1 MAVSAQDI
9 INKARTALGVSYRW
23 GGNSLTS
30 GVDCSGLVQQVYGQ
44 LGIQLPRVTYDQINV
59 GASVPI
65 GKLSAGD
72 LVFFDTDRSKG
83 GPDHVGIYAGGGK
96 FIHAP
101 RPGSKV
107 QISSL
112 GDSYYADRL
121 MGGRRIPG
129 VATGRAGDVG
139 PMDLVAPKLES
150 TELAER
156 YGMSLAFF
164 QSVPELDKLLKE
176 AVKGQWTSL
185 RFQGSLKNTKWWRE
199 NSESVRKAKVLAKTD
214 PASYKASLEAQ
225 KAALGELAV
234 KMGAILTKGQL
245 DKLARDAMTYQWNDA
260 QVQNFL
266 GKYIKFR
273 EDKTLGGMAGTAA
286 KEITS
291 LAQDMGIRLSEKA
304 VKNYAAYV
312 ARGVSTMQDVQ
323 TQLRQ
328 QAAGALPGW
337 ADQIMAGDSPRDL
350 ADPYIQMMSEE
361 LELADTSLDMHDTVI
376 RNAMTATDNK
386 GAPAPM
392 SLTDFQRQLRG
403 DPRWR
408 KTDSARSQAMQV
420 GRQVLTDMGLAAGG
434 R

>member
-1 MAVSAQDI
+1 VAVSAQDI
-9 INKARTALGVSYRW
+9 INKARTALGVGYVW
-23 GGNSLTS
+23 GGNSLSS
-30 GVDCSGLVQQVYGQ
+30 GVDCSGLVQQVYGAY
-44 LGIQLPRVTYDQINV
+44 GIQLPRVTYDQINV

-65 GKLSAGD
+65 SKLSAGD
-72 LVFFDTDRSKG
+72 LVFFDTDAKKS
-83 GPDHVGIYAGGGK
+83 GPDHVGIYIGGGK

-101 RPGSKV
+101 RPGQPVK
-107 QISSL
+107 ISSL

-121 MGGRRIPG
+121 MAGRRIPG
-129 VATGRAGDVG
+129 VATGPGGGVG
-139 PMDLVAPKLES
+139 PMELVQPKLES

-176 AVKGQWTSL
+176 AVKGQWTDD

-199 NSESVRKAKVLAKTD
+199 NSDSVRKQQVLAKTD

-225 KAALGELAV
+225 KAALGDLAV

-245 DKLARDAMTYQWNDA
+245 DKLARDALAYQWNDA
-260 QVQNFL
+260 QVQSFL

-273 EDKTLGGMAGTAA
+273 EDKTLGGLAGTAA
-286 KEITS
+286 KEITG
-291 LAQDMGIRLSEKA
+291 LAHELGIRLSEQT

-312 ARGVSTMQDVQ
+312 VRGVSTMQDVQ

-328 QAAGALPGW
+328 QAAGALPGF
-337 ADQIMAGDSPRDL
+337 ADQILAGDSVRDL
-350 ADPYIQMMSEE
+350 ADPYIQMMAEE
-361 LELADTSLDMHDTVI
+361 LELADTSLDLHDTVI
-376 RNAMTATDNK
+376 RNAMSAVDRK

-392 SLTDFQRQLRG
+392 SMTDFQREVRS

-408 KTDSARSQAMQV
+408 QTSSAREQTMSTA
-420 GRQVLTDMGLAAGG
+420 RQVLSSFGFGG
-434 R
+434 

>member
-9 INKARTALGVSYRW
+9 INRARTALGTPYVW
-23 GGNSLTS
+23 GGNSLSS

-59 GASVPI
+59 GASVPLP
-65 GKLSAGD
+65 KLAAGD
-72 LVFFDTDRSKG
+72 LVFFDTDRKKS
-83 GPDHVGIYAGGGK
+83 GPDHVGIYIGGGK

-101 RPGSKV
+101 RPGQPVK
-107 QISSL
+107 ISSL
-112 GDSYYADRL
+112 GDSYYSDRF
-121 MGGRRIPG
+121 MAGRRVPG
-129 VATGRAGDVG
+129 VATGPGGAGIGDFE
-139 PMDLVAPKLES
+139 APKLES

-176 AVKGQWTSL
+176 AVKGQWTSD
-185 RFQGSLKNTKWWRE
+185 RFQGALKNTKWWRE
-199 NSESVRKAKVLAKTD
+199 NSESVRQQKVLAKTD
-214 PASYKASLEAQ
+214 PASYKATVEAQ

-245 DKLARDAMTYQWNDA
+245 DKLARDAVAFQWNDA

-273 EDKTLGGMAGTAA
+273 EDKTLGGLAGTAA
-286 KEITS
+286 KEITG
-291 LAQDMGIRLSEKA
+291 LAHDLGIRLSEQT
-304 VKNYAAYV
+304 VRNYAAYV
-312 ARGVSTMQDVQ
+312 VRGVSTMQEVQ
-323 TQLRQ
+323 NQLRQ
-328 QAAGALPGW
+328 QAAGALPAW

-350 ADPYIQMMSEE
+350 ADPYIQMMAQE
-361 LELADTSLDMHDTVI
+361 LELPDSSLDLHDTVI
-376 RNAMTATDNK
+376 RDAMTATNAK
-386 GAPAPM
+386 GEPDPI

-408 KTDSARSQAMQV
+408 KTSGAREQVMNV
-420 GRQVLTDMGLAAGG
+420 GRRVLEDMGLVSGG
-434 R
+434 G